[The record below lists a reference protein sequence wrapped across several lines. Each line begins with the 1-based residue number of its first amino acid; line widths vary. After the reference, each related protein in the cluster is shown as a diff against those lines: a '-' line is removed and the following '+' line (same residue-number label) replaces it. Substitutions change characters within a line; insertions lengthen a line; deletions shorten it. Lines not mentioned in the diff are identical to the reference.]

1 MKHIN
6 YKESALEEVQVEGA
20 KGAKIRWLIGEKDG
34 APHFAKRMFEI
45 EVGGHTPYHFHDFE
59 HLVFVLDGLGELVT
73 ENGKTQMNPWDA
85 IYVDPGMKHN
95 FVNIGDKP
103 LIFLCSIPHEVKKE
117 VKKNPFAT
125 GKANNC

>member
-1 MKHIN
+1 MKHVS
-6 YKESALEEVQVEGA
+6 YKEVPLEDVTVDGA
-20 KGAKIRWLIGEKDG
+20 KGTKIRWLVGEKDG
-34 APHFAKRMFEI
+34 APRFAKRMFEI
-45 EVGGHTPYHFHDFE
+45 EVGGHTPYHTHDFE

-125 GKANNC
+125 GVANNC